1 MDLDDLRILFR
12 VAAGPRLGFGHLVR
26 CRSLARALG
35 VSPLVSLRGSAR
47 TRTVADRMG
56 MRVADD
62 GGAAFLSDPRSR
74 LMVVDDPSGEH
85 AEIWVDHARQRGMVV
100 ATIHDL
106 GLGYVP
112 SDLCIDGSVHP
123 PRYMRGS
130 FGVLRG
136 PAHAVLDPSIVR
148 WRDRRSRLIE
158 SRRVLVA
165 LGGGAHVV
173 TVAGRLTQAIGTV
186 CPSAHLVVA
195 TGFADVTRLPRLS
208 RAHWIAA
215 PDGLGEELARADVAV
230 LAGGVTLYEA
240 CAVGTPSVALAL
252 TPAQGLTIR
261 SMADSGATIDGGAIT
276 GHGTARRVAAHVAH
290 LLSDARARRHQHTA
304 GRTLVDGRGAFRVA
318 DRLRA
323 LAHEHCDRSR
333 EVHDAA

>member
-1 MDLDDLRILFR
+1 MGLDDLRILFR

-35 VSPLVSLRGSAR
+35 VPPLVSLRGTAR
-47 TRTVADRMG
+47 TRAVAGRLG
-56 MRVADD
+56 VQVSDD
-62 GGAAFLSDPRSR
+62 GDAAFLNDNRPR

-85 AEIWVDHARQRGMVV
+85 AEIWVHRARRRGIAV

-112 SDLCIDGSVHP
+112 SDLCIDGSLHP
-123 PRYMRGS
+123 TRHMRGR

-136 PAHAVLDPSIVR
+136 PAHAVLDPSILR
-148 WRDRRSRLIE
+148 WRDERSRLIE

-173 TVAGRLTQAIGTV
+173 TAAGRLTEEIGRV
-186 CPSAHLVVA
+186 CPSAHIVVA
-195 TGFADVTRLPRLS
+195 TGFADVARLPQLS
-208 RAHWIAA
+208 RGQWIAA
-215 PDGLGEELARADVAV
+215 PDGLGDELAKADVAV

-240 CAVGTPSVALAL
+240 CAVGTPTVALAL

-261 SMADSGATIDGGAIT
+261 SVADSGATIDGGSIT
-276 GHGTARRVAAHVAH
+276 GHGTPRRMAAHVAH
-290 LLSDARARRHQHTA
+290 LLRDARARRHQHTA
-304 GRTLVDGRGAFRVA
+304 GRALIDGRGAFRVA

-323 LAHEHCDRSR
+323 MTHEYFDHVSEAHH
-333 EVHDAA
+333 AA